1 MARSPAFARLQRDL
15 LRLIDAV
22 PPGRLA
28 TQESLGAALD
38 IPPRH
43 VAYLLAT
50 LDDAE
55 QRQHPWH
62 RVVGRGGAWKHRHA
76 GGAQRLQAEGL
87 TLQGGAVK
95 NAEALTVDPRALGVT
110 PEMPA
115 RPAVY
120 RREGGGPALS
130 EARGIGPR
138 SLGLLERLGITTLPA
153 LKASDP
159 IDLYARARALQPDV
173 SLNLL
178 YALIGAIEDRDWRE
192 VARQDRTSLLMVLE
206 ERGLLR

>member
-22 PPGRLA
+22 PPGRLV
-28 TQESLGAALD
+28 TQEALGEVLD

-50 LDDAE
+50 LNAA
-55 QRQHPWH
+55 QQQQHPWH
-62 RVVGRGGAWKHRHA
+62 RVVGRAGAWKHRHA
-76 GGAQRLQAEGL
+76 GGAQRLQAEGF
-87 TLQGGAVK
+87 TLQRDAVVD
-95 NAEALTVDPRALGVT
+95 AERHTVDARTLGVT
-110 PEMPA
+110 HEVPE

-120 RREGGGPALS
+120 RREAGGPALS

-138 SLGLLERLGITTLPA
+138 SLALLERLGITTLPA

-159 IDLYARARALQPDV
+159 IDLYARARVLQPDV

-178 YALIGAIEDRDWRE
+178 YALVGAIEDRDWRD
-192 VARQDRTSLLMVLE
+192 VARQDRTSLLMVLD